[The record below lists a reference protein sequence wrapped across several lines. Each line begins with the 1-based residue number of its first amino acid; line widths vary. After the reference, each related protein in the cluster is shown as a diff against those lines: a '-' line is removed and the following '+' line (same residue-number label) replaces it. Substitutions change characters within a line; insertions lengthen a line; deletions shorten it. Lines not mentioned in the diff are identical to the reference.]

1 MASAP
6 IVLCATAKYP
16 KAQSMNFT
24 SNKPIYKQIID
35 YSFNQIVTGMWAPGQ
50 RVPSVRELSV
60 QLSVNSHTVLKAYE
74 YLQAEEI
81 ITPKRGMGFYLS
93 ADALEHV
100 NHAMREEFFE
110 TTLKDMFRDMRLLN
124 ISIDEIVNHYK
135 QAEADGE

>member
-1 MASAP
+1 
-6 IVLCATAKYP
+6 
-16 KAQSMNFT
+16 MNFT

-124 ISIDEIVNHYK
+124 ISIDEIVNHYN

>member
-1 MASAP
+1 
-6 IVLCATAKYP
+6 
-16 KAQSMNFT
+16 MNFT

-124 ISIDEIVNHYK
+124 ISIDEIVNHYN
-135 QAEADGE
+135 QA

>member
-1 MASAP
+1 
-6 IVLCATAKYP
+6 
-16 KAQSMNFT
+16 MNFT

-135 QAEADGE
+135 QIEADGE

>member
-1 MASAP
+1 
-6 IVLCATAKYP
+6 
-16 KAQSMNFT
+16 MNFT